1 MSLRTSRS
9 GGWKR
14 LHFRMVKMNCAPEG
28 GMVNDG
34 ATHALASIQSDLLT

>member
-14 LHFRMVKMNCAPEG
+14 LTRRMVKMNWADIAAEATG
-28 GMVNDG
+28 G
-34 ATHALASIQSDLLT
+34 AAWASVAVGT